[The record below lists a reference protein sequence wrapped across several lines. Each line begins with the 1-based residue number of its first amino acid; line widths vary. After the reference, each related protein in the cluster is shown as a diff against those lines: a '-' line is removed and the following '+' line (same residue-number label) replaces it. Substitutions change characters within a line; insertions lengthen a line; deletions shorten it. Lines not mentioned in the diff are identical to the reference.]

1 MQLKPHWIAKKGPS
15 LMLRELGSFVA
26 GVLIGWL
33 LRRYVV
39 DWTGWIYP
47 EEWLL
52 YLLSSWRVC

>member
-1 MQLKPHWIAKKGPS
+1 
-15 LMLRELGSFVA
+15 MLRELGSFVA

-52 YLLSSWRVC
+52 YLLSNWRSC